1 MKQSTQPVSVR
12 REPQVLPT
20 YPLPPASPHPMF
32 FEKRVYQG
40 SSGKVYPLPFHE
52 RLSERREAVGWDTV
66 YLENEFVKMEVLPE
80 LGGRVQRAVDKTNGY
95 DFFYH
100 QPVIKPALVGLAGPW
115 ISGGVEFNWPQ
126 HHRPSTTMPTDAHVE
141 RHDDGAVTV
150 WLSEH
155 EPMHRMK
162 GMHGLTLRPGSSRIE
177 LTGRL
182 YNRTPLTRTFLW
194 WANVAAE
201 VHDQYQ
207 SFFPPDVRFV
217 ADHAVR
223 AMSSFPVADGSYYG
237 IDYGSANGGTG
248 TDLTWYRNIPVP
260 TSYMVMRTGYDFFGG
275 YDHSVPGGGG
285 GFVHVANR
293 YISPGKKQWTW
304 GHEAFGRAWDR
315 ELTDARGDGGHPPY
329 IELMAGVYTDNQPDF
344 TYLLPYETKVFTQS
358 WWPIQGIGVAHAA
371 DERFALHLSFGDGMA
386 TVGLAAAERHDAV
399 RLVLVGPGGEV
410 VHEVRRDVG
419 PGEPLRE
426 KVEVARGAAAEAYG
440 LLVIEGDTVRL
451 RYRPP
456 ADAPVTIPPA
466 ATEPPM
472 PEAVASAD
480 ELFLIGEHLDQYRQP
495 TRTPEAYWE
504 EALRRDPGDA
514 RCNLALGK
522 RLLDRGLLA
531 EAEEHLRQSIKR
543 YTMKHPNPLDG
554 EPWYLM
560 GLVLDRRQNAEDR
573 ADLARS
579 GGDEASIRHYWKA
592 TWNRAW
598 RAPSHLRL
606 GVHAMRREGWRDA
619 IGHFDEALAND
630 SHLQH
635 AAVYAAVCHRR
646 MKEYDRAMQRLDA
659 VLASDPLDH
668 FAAFERACLLS
679 DPLDPF
685 AAFKRACLRE
695 ESDDKTAANDAYFRW
710 DEATRR
716 SRQTVLD
723 IALDYEDADLILE
736 AHRVLGLMGR
746 YFEYR
751 STVDNH
757 PPRGD
762 DLAWSPA
769 DDGLNGRST
778 ESRGS
783 LPQGAMVEY
792 TSAWLRGRWEPDSSE
807 ARVERW
813 SAVEVG
819 HSGSFPVRWQE
830 EAVLRSAMLDMPQDA
845 QAPYLLGTFLY
856 DRRRYDEA
864 IEAWETAVERD
875 ARHAAAWRCLGIGR
889 FNQEGDPDGA
899 AEAYAKARAAAP
911 QDGRILYEADQ
922 LARLRRVA
930 PEERLADLLEHRGL
944 VDERDDLRVELAT
957 LLNLA
962 GRHGEALEVL
972 LGGEPFHPWEGGEGK
987 VLTQFRSAHLA
998 LGRAAL
1004 REGDAAR
1011 AASHFQD
1018 ALSDPPHL
1026 GEARHPLAATA
1037 DVDYERGRAARLLDE
1052 EDAARQHFGAAA
1064 SAEGD
1069 FAEMSVQSFSPMT
1082 YYKAMALRE
1091 LGRGGEAGEVLR
1103 RLKGYAERRLDE
1115 PATIDYFA
1123 TSLPDLLVFDAD
1135 LKERQDAEAWA
1146 LLAMAEAGLVHTDA
1160 ARDAV
1165 GRSLALDPAGLTAST
1180 ARRLVEAMHVDD
1192 AAAGR

>member
-1 MKQSTQPVSVR
+1 MTNSAIPVSVR

-52 RLSERREAVGWDTV
+52 KLAERREPVGWDTV

-126 HHRPSTTMPTDAHVE
+126 HHRPSTYMPADAHVE
-141 RHDDGAVTV
+141 RHGDGAVTV

-223 AMSSFPVADGSYYG
+223 AMSSFPVADGTYYG
-237 IDYGSANGGTG
+237 IDYGSANGGAG

-293 YISPGKKQWTW
+293 HISPGKKQWTW

-315 ELTDARGDGGHPPY
+315 ELTEAREDGHYPPY

-344 TYLLPYETKVFTQS
+344 TYLLPYETKTFTQS
-358 WWPIQGIGVAHAA
+358 WWPIQAIGVAHAA
-371 DERFALHLSFGDGMA
+371 DEQLALHLSFGDGMA

-399 RLVLVGPGGEV
+399 ELRLDGPGGLV
-410 VHEVRRDVG
+410 KTWRGKVG
-419 PGEPLRE
+419 PGEPMRE
-426 KVEVARGAAAEAYG
+426 TVEVGGGSEPHGYRLTVVIAER
-440 LLVIEGDTVRL
+440 ERL
-451 RYRPP
+451 SYRPP

-472 PEAVASAD
+472 PDAVVSAD
-480 ELFLIGEHLDQYRQP
+480 ELFLIGEHLDQYRHP
-495 TRTPEAYWE
+495 TRTPEACWQ

-522 RLLDRGLLA
+522 RLLDRGLLV
-531 EAEEHLRQSIKR
+531 EAEEHLRRSIGR

-560 GLVLDRRQNAEDR
+560 GLVRQWRGDDED
-573 ADLARS
+573 AARWL
-579 GGDEASIRHYWKA
+579 WKA
-592 TWNRAW
+592 TWSRAW
-598 RAPSHLRL
+598 RGPGHLRL
-606 GVHAMRREGWRDA
+606 GILALRAGAYAAA
-619 IGHFDEALAND
+619 INHFDEALAND
-630 SHLQH
+630 TRQSH
-635 AAVYAAVCHRR
+635 AAVYAAVAERLNGR
-646 MKEYDRAMQRLDA
+646 PDAALARLDR
-659 VLASDPLDH
+659 VLTVDPLDH
-668 FAAFERACLLS
+668 FARHERSAVLRAVGRAGDDAASPPEVRPDEQAALDVAF
-679 DPLDPF
+679 D
-685 AAFKRACLRE
+685 
-695 ESDDKTAANDAYFRW
+695 Y
-710 DEATRR
+710 DEAGLPYEAI
-716 SRQTVLD
+716 SVL
-723 IALDYEDADLILE
+723 AEV
-736 AHRVLGLMGR
+736 RTPG
-746 YFEYR
+746 
-751 STVDNH
+751 
-757 PPRGD
+757 P
-762 DLAWSPA
+762 
-769 DDGLNGRST
+769 
-778 ESRGS
+778 
-783 LPQGAMVEY
+783 MVCY
-792 TSAWLRGRWEPDSSE
+792 TIAWLQDREGQHE
-807 ARVERW
+807 AAEANREAARET
-813 SAVEVG
+813 AVTG
-819 HSGSFPVRWQE
+819 CFPSRREE
-830 EAVLRSAMLDMPQDA
+830 EAVLAHAADAEPTDA
-845 QAPYLLGTFLY
+845 QGPYLLGAFLY

-875 ARHAAAWRCLGIGR
+875 AGHAAAWRCLGIGR
-889 FNQEGDPDGA
+889 FNQEKDADGA
-899 AEAYAKARAAAP
+899 AGAYAKARAAAP
-911 QDGRILYEADQ
+911 HDGRILYEADQ
-922 LARLRRVA
+922 LTRLRRVA
-930 PEERLADLLEHRGL
+930 PEERLADLLEHRGA

-962 GRHGEALEVL
+962 GRHEEALGVL
-972 LGGEPFHPWEGGEGK
+972 LGGDPFHPWEGGEGK
-987 VLTQFRSAHLA
+987 VLTQFHAAHLA

-1004 REGDAAR
+1004 QMGDGAR
-1011 AASHFQD
+1011 AAEHFEQ
-1018 ALSDPPHL
+1018 ALSDPAHL

-1037 DVDYERGRAARLLDE
+1037 DVDYERGRAARLLGQ
-1052 EDAARQHFGAAA
+1052 EDTARQHFAKAA

-1069 FAEMSVQSFSPMT
+1069 FAEMSVRSFSPMT
-1082 YYKAMALRE
+1082 YYKAVAQRE
-1091 LGRGGEAGEVLR
+1091 LGRGEGAGDVLR

-1115 PATIDYFA
+1115 PATVDYFA

-1146 LLAMAEAGLVHTDA
+1146 LLAMAEAGLGHTEA

-1165 GRSLALDPAGLTAST
+1165 GRSLALDPAGLTAAT
-1180 ARRLVEAMHVDD
+1180 ARRLVGAMQGEET
-1192 AAAGR
+1192 AAGR